1 MSRPIRRR
9 GSASSWPSGSVCS
22 CRNGTPA
29 PIVERLNAE
38 INKTLAD
45 PAIRE
50 NFLLAAQEPVGGS
63 AEQFGRLFREDDI
76 KYGRLVKELNM
87 KLN

>member
-1 MSRPIRRR
+1 
-9 GSASSWPSGSVCS
+9 VCS

-38 INKTLAD
+38 INKALAD

>member
-1 MSRPIRRR
+1 MRDQQDAR
-9 GSASSWPSGSVCS
+9 GPG
-22 CRNGTPA
+22 
-29 PIVERLNAE
+29 
-38 INKTLAD
+38 
-45 PAIRE
+45 IRE